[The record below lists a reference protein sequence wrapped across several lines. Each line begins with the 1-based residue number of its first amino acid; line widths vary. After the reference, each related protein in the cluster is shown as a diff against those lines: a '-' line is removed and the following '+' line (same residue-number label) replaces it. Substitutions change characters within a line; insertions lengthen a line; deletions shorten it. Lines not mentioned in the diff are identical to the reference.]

1 MAKKKKVKAK
11 GKSKSKPVTKK
22 PLVVPRKTGI
32 GALARDCI
40 LKGYTFSKTY
50 ATVKKNFP
58 STEFS
63 KKCFYWYRSHLRTD
77 AGKIVPAATIA

>member
-1 MAKKKKVKAK
+1 MKKKKVEAK

-22 PLVVPRKTGI
+22 PLKVAKKKTGI
-32 GALARDCI
+32 GALAKECI
-40 LKGYTFSKTY
+40 LKGYTFAKTY

-63 KKCFYWYRSHLRTD
+63 KKCYYWYRSHLRTD